1 VKMTDDVVV
10 LQLLQFFDNPVRIIL
25 PSGKQNIEMLENRKQ
40 NTETSSLKDIPKG
53 LVSLFNALLHFFT

>member
-40 NTETSSLKDIPKG
+40 NTE
-53 LVSLFNALLHFFT
+53 LHH